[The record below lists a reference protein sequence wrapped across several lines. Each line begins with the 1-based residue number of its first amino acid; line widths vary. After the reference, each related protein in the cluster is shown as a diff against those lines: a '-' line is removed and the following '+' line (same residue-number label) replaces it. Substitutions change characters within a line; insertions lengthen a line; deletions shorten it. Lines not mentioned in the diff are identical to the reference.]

1 MAHKKGGGS
10 SRNGRDSNAQRLGVK
25 VYGGEAVIPGHII
38 VRQRGTHFHPGENV
52 GIGKDHTIFAKIEG
66 VVVFERMRGREG
78 QKRISVY
85 PNGVILK
92 QEPPQVTR
100 VVKTTKAMPT
110 AVRAAAPVT
119 AAAEVAAPVAPPAT
133 EVRATKKSKS
143 DGDDLTVIE
152 GIGPKMSS
160 ALVAAGIDTFAKLA
174 DTSED
179 QIKAAIEAA
188 GLRFAPSLTTW
199 AQQAGFAARG
209 DWDGLKSL
217 QDQLTAGRKS

>member
-85 PNGVILK
+85 PNGIVLK

-100 VVKTTKAMPT
+100 VKASKVQPT
-110 AVRAAAPVT
+110 AVRAAV
-119 AAAEVAAPVAPPAT
+119 AEVAAPVAPPAT
-133 EVRATKKSKS
+133 EVRATKKSKTDS
-143 DGDDLTVIE
+143 DDLTIIE

-174 DTSED
+174 DASED